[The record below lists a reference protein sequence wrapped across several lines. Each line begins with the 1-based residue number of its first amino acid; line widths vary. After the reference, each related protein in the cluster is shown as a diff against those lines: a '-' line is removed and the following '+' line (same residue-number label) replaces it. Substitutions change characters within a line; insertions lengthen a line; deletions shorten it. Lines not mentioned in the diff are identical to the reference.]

1 MGKTFFFLLL
11 GAVKLGFTFEGT
23 STFAIVLE
31 SDGTGI
37 QIDEEYLPFVEQ
49 NTTFMLLQPGE
60 KWAQYNQGTTKIL
73 NFPMVVQFGYFS
85 DVSP

>member
-11 GAVKLGFTFEGT
+11 GAVKLGFTSEDT

-31 SDGTGI
+31 SDGTE
-37 QIDEEYLPFVEQ
+37 IDEEYLPFVEQ

-60 KWAQYNQGTTKIL
+60 KWAQYNQGTTKI
-73 NFPMVVQFGYFS
+73 
-85 DVSP
+85 